1 MADDKSNG
9 PHDALVRA
17 IFGTPANMAEELGAA
32 LPAKATAHRNLSSLR
47 QLPDHFVDGHLHAQ
61 DLHDAL
67 VRAIFGAPAHMAEE
81 LRAVLPADVAAH
93 VDLASLA
100 PLPAHFADSHLDG
113 AESDLLFSA
122 RVAGRRALIYVLI
135 EHQSAPDR
143 FMPLRLLRY
152 VARVLDDYRLKN
164 PRARKLP
171 AVIPVVLAHDLRPWP
186 YPLDLGALYD
196 LTSEAKE
203 HLAPYL
209 PDFRFIL
216 DDLAAIDSAQLVA
229 RARSPLVALT
239 LFVLQRARHSTD
251 LLSELRL
258 LSGHLAALE
267 NERVPREQIA
277 TTLWYIWRVGR
288 VSPADLLEFARS
300 HAGPTLENIMKTA
313 AEQLLDQGR
322 AEGEARG
329 RAEGE
334 ARGRAEALLKL
345 VQLKFGA
352 VPDDMAQAIQTA
364 SAEQLD
370 RWLGRVLSSES
381 CDEILRG

>member
-1 MADDKSNG
+1 MTDDGPKT

-17 IFGTPANMAEELGAA
+17 IFGSP
-32 LPAKATAHRNLSSLR
+32 
-47 QLPDHFVDGHLHAQ
+47 V
-61 DLHDAL
+61 
-67 VRAIFGAPAHMAEE
+67 HMAEE
-81 LRAVLPADVAAH
+81 LRAVLPRDVAAH
-93 VDLASLA
+93 VDLTSLA

-122 RVAGRRALIYVLI
+122 RVAGRRALIYLLI

-152 VARVLDDYRLKN
+152 VARILDDYRLKN
-164 PRARKLP
+164 PRARRLP

-209 PDFRFIL
+209 PDFRFVL
-216 DDLAAIDSAQLVA
+216 DDLAAIDTEQLVA
-229 RARSPLVALT
+229 RASSPLVALT
-239 LFVLQRARHSTD
+239 LFVLQRARHATD
-251 LLSELRL
+251 LLGELRL
-258 LSGHLAALE
+258 LSEHLAALE

-277 TTLWYIWRVGR
+277 TALWYIWHVGR
-288 VSPADLLEFARS
+288 IAPADLLAFTRS

-313 AEQLLDQGR
+313 AEQLRDEGR
-322 AEGEARG
+322 AEGEAKG

-334 ARGRAEALLKL
+334 AKGRAEALLKL
-345 VQLKFGA
+345 IQLKFGA
-352 VPDDMAQAIQTA
+352 VPPDVACAIQAA
-364 SAEQLD
+364 SVAQLD
-370 RWLGRVLSSES
+370 RWVERVLSAERAE
-381 CDEILRG
+381 DVVQ